1 MRVVIFFV
9 CLCYLLLGG
18 YNYIYAGPH
27 DHGFRYAQNLHLERN
42 NQSKFID
49 KKQGYPAVQ
58 AANSNQDATNL
69 LPEDLED
76 EDSNNLFARK
86 FKLQDKGYLTLS
98 GLFLLTYLF
107 SRFKGP
113 RPYYW
118 LLSYKYIHQR
128 VLRI

>member
-1 MRVVIFFV
+1 MRVALFFV

-18 YNYIYAGPH
+18 YNYIYTGARC
-27 DHGFRYAQNLHLERN
+27 DAFSYAQELHFEKN
-42 NQSKFID
+42 NQKFTD
-49 KKQGYPAVQ
+49 KTQGHPANYT
-58 AANSNQDATNL
+58 ANSNQDATPL
-69 LPEDLED
+69 ISEDLED
-76 EDSNNLFARK
+76 EDSNDILARK
-86 FKLQDKGYLTLS
+86 FKLQGKCYLTLS